1 MAKREKIHFETVD
14 ELLGAPTF
22 KDGTEEIKI
31 DKIHPFKDHP
41 FKVIDDEKMEE
52 LVESVKTNG
61 ILSPVLVRPDN
72 NGGYEMISGHRRMHA
87 AVKAGLDTLPAI
99 VKELSDDESVIAM
112 VDSNVQREEILPS
125 ERAFSLK
132 MKMDVMRR
140 QGARTDLTS
149 DTNCRKSGNITS
161 DIDRRKSD
169 EGTSDAKCRKKE
181 TSAIVGE
188 EFGMGQTQ
196 VKKYIRLTELL
207 PELLD
212 MVDEKK
218 ISIAI
223 GAEISYFDKDVQRWI
238 YEYRHEN
245 GFLKQEQID
254 ALKDH
259 PNLEN
264 LTQFTVIQI
273 MNAAL
278 PEPKISGKVAISE
291 KKLNKFFPSH
301 MPSRERE
308 RIILDLLAKWKEEQ
322 EGSDNET

>member
-41 FKVIDDEKMEE
+41 FKVIDDEKMDE

-87 AVKAGLDTLPAI
+87 AIKAGLDTLPAI
-99 VKELSDDESVIAM
+99 VKEMTDDESVIIM

-125 ERAFSLK
+125 ERAFALK
-132 MKMDVMRR
+132 MKMDAMKR
-140 QGARTDLTS
+140 QGKRSDLKGTS
-149 DTNCRKSGNITS
+149 DTECCKLEDGTS
-161 DIDRRKSD
+161 NTECWKSD
-169 EGTSDAKCRKKE
+169 EAERWKKE
-181 TSAIVGE
+181 TAAIIGE
-188 EFGMGQTQ
+188 QIGMGQVQ
-196 VKKYIRLTELL
+196 IRKYVKLTNLIPKLL
-207 PELLD
+207 E

-218 ISIAI
+218 ISIGM
-223 GAEISYFDKDVQRWI
+223 GAEISTFDNEVQQWI

-245 GFLKQEQID
+245 GILKQEQID

-264 LTQFTVIQI
+264 LTQFTVIQV